1 MISAFIAPS
10 QFLADKVS
18 AFGEDV
24 EKIHTIHNFI
34 TLQNEPN
41 EFSKK
46 EYLFYF
52 GRLSIQ
58 KGIRTLLSVIRSLP
72 EVNFII
78 AGGGELEAEVLAE
91 KLPNMEYVGFQ
102 KDEALKKFIG
112 EAKASILPSQW
123 YENCPMSVLNL
134 YRWEHR

>member
-1 MISAFIAPS
+1 M
-10 QFLADKVS
+10 
-18 AFGEDV
+18 
-24 EKIHTIHNFI
+24 
-34 TLQNEPN
+34 
-41 EFSKK
+41 
-46 EYLFYF
+46 
-52 GRLSIQ
+52 
-58 KGIRTLLSVIRSLP
+58 LSVIRSLP